1 MQFTTSLLDL
11 YDAVKSPRPYAKD
24 VDDSI
29 QYNIIELHYSYM
41 QYMRVNIR
49 KFKEFAFSMLT
60 NRLDAQVR
68 TRQQLLELAWPLFL
82 LVLLLLLWG
91 VIATT
96 RRLKM
101 TIAEVFS

>member
-24 VDDSI
+24 LDDSI
-29 QYNIIELHYSYM
+29 KYNIIELHYSYM

-49 KFKEFAFSMLT
+49 KFKEFTFSMLT
-60 NRLDAQVR
+60 NSLDAQVHS
-68 TRQQLLELAWPLFL
+68 RQQLLQLAWPLLF

-91 VIATT
+91 VVATT

-101 TIAEVFS
+101 TITEVFS